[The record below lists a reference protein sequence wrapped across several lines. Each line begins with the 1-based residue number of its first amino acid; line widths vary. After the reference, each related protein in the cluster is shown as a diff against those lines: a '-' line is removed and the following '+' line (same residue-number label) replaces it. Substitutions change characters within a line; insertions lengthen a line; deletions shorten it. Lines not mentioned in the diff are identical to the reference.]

1 LIFTEDQIDGLH
13 FKTIID
19 FGSYKSFIQRN

>member
-19 FGSYKSFIQRN
+19 FGSYKSFI